1 MPSRS
6 LQSRSLQLP
15 LICGQ
20 RFKEKRESLGWSIEE
35 LVEKT
40 TFSKNQVVQIENGLS
55 NAFYSEQVKLNS
67 AHKVAEVLNL
77 SRDIAFE
84 FAHAN
89 NNMTNIHPPQNIE
102 LPSSGVSK
110 NLKDVLVK
118 DVIVND
124 TIIGNDGPS
133 HEFEKAK
140 AHIKFQLKI
149 LFFSFLF
156 LTLLFVSQTHDLF
169 STLPSFQPTQENKM
183 NK

>member
-15 LICGQ
+15 QICGQ

-40 TFSKNQVVQIENGLS
+40 TFSKNQVAQIENGLS

-67 AHKVAEVLNL
+67 AQKVAEVLNL

-84 FAHAN
+84 FMDSN
-89 NNMTNIHPPQNIE
+89 NNLRNIHPPQIID
-102 LPSSGVSK
+102 PPSGVSK

-118 DVIVND
+118 DAIVND
-124 TIIGNDGPS
+124 AVIENDGPS
-133 HEFEKAK
+133 QEFEKAK
-140 AHIKFQLKI
+140 AHIKLQLKI
-149 LFFSFLF
+149 LVISFLF
-156 LTLLFVSQTHDLF
+156 LTLLFISQTHDLF
-169 STLPSFQPTQENKM
+169 STLPSFQTTQENKI
-183 NK
+183 NR